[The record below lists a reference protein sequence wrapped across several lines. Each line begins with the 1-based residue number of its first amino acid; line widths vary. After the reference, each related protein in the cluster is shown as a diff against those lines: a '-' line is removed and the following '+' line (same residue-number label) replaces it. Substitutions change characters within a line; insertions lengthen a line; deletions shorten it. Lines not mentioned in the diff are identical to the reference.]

1 MTYRDEVAA
10 RVYNETCF
18 VFRNEQGHEVPLDK
32 NLVRDLLPEIQRA
45 QIRRVVIS
53 HLLCDCLKGYLYYT
67 TATEHYRTT
76 DGNRYELAFSIPFM
90 QPRDFRKSFLLYI
103 REMLSEWIGLPV
115 GERAF
120 GEKTMIDFLL
130 DGIIEVDL
138 VGGKVG

>member
-1 MTYRDEVAA
+1 
-10 RVYNETCF
+10 
-18 VFRNEQGHEVPLDK
+18 
-32 NLVRDLLPEIQRA
+32 
-45 QIRRVVIS
+45 
-53 HLLCDCLKGYLYYT
+53 
-67 TATEHYRTT
+67 
-76 DGNRYELAFSIPFM
+76 M